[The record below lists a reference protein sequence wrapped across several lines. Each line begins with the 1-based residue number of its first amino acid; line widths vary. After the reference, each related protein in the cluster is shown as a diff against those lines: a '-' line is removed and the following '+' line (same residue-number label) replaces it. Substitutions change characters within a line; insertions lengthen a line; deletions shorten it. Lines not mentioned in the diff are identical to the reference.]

1 MRTAQPG
8 DADAVTALVQRA
20 YARYV
25 ERMGRRPRPM
35 DDDYAAAIARGEVTL
50 REDDD
55 GALAGIVVMYP
66 EDGYLLVDNVAVDP
80 ARWGEGHGRALLEHA
95 EAEAGRLG
103 MPELRLYT
111 HVTMVENIGLYG
123 RAGWIEYDRGGEP
136 GWERVFFRKPAR

>member
-25 ERMGRRPRPM
+25 QRMGRRPRPM